1 MGFLNQLHVGVG
13 AIGPIWM
20 GGEKKW
26 IFDSYSTLK
35 HVAATLQLCLNGQN
49 FEFTFVH
56 FSSL

>member
-35 HVAATLQLCLNGQN
+35 HVAATLQLCDY
-49 FEFTFVH
+49 V
-56 FSSL
+56 